1 MKDIFVN
8 ITSFQ
13 DIELKNTL
21 LDLFDKAYQP
31 DKIRV
36 VVINKGEPI
45 DFPL

>member
-21 LDLFDKAYQP
+21 SDLFAKAAQP